1 LGPCL
6 LLLHSE
12 RTAVGA
18 LERRAAAVEVLGR
31 LAAAV
36 EEI

>member
-12 RTAVGA
+12 HTAMWA
-18 LERRAAAVEVLGR
+18 LERLAAAVEVLGR

-36 EEI
+36 EES